1 MASWVDV
8 QPNARRAGN
17 NPEERSMRSKLLIST
32 AALLAGVALASAQ
45 NMPGGGRE
53 QGPAHSQGAQSQGA
67 QGGAAGG
74 RKGSKAAAARR
85 SRGHKA
91 RANRAKPS
99 GIKTPAH

>member
-32 AALLAGVALASAQ
+32 AALLAGGALASAQ

-74 RKGSKAAAARR
+74 GKGGEGAAGRGGRGNKA
-85 SRGHKA
+85 GGKP
-91 RANRAKPS
+91 AKPP
-99 GIKTPAH
+99 GRKTPAQ